1 MMTTKKYTVPT
12 VLSIAGFDG
21 SGGAGIQADTKTIS
35 ALGCYAMN
43 VLTALPV
50 QNTQGVR
57 HIYEIPTQAVRDQL
71 DAIFDDIYPDAIKIG
86 MVHSLELVELI
97 SSFLKDYTGE
107 IVFDPVMVSTSGHK
121 LIHDDTIQACID
133 LLFPRVSLIT
143 PNLDEVSVL
152 AKRPIDTIQEMEKA
166 GFDLLNQDCQAV
178 LIKGGHLQSKEL
190 TSLLFQQKQG
200 VVAFTSPKIDTK
212 NTHGSGCSLSS
223 AIASQLAQQYPLDQA
238 VAVALDYVHEAIKG
252 SKDLIIGKGNGPLN
266 HFHHPYKLIQHEMDQ

>member
-121 LIHDDTIQACID
+121 LIHDDTIQACIN

-166 GFDLLNQDCQAV
+166 GFDLLNQGCQAV

>member
-1 MMTTKKYTVPT
+1 MTKDKKYRVPT

-57 HIYEIPTQAVRDQL
+57 RIYEIPTAAVQDQL

-86 MVHSLELVELI
+86 MVHNIELVELI
-97 SSFLKDYTGE
+97 STYLKEYKGP

-121 LIHDDTIQACID
+121 LIHDDTIQACIE
-133 LLFPRVSLIT
+133 LLFPLATLIT

-152 AKRPIDTIQEMEKA
+152 VNEIIDDVQKMEKA
-166 GFDLLNQDCQAV
+166 GNRLLAKGCQSV
-178 LIKGGHLQSKEL
+178 LVKGGHLQSQEL
-190 TSLLFQQKQG
+190 TSILFQHGKPPIEFRSQKIN
-200 VVAFTSPKIDTK
+200 SK

-223 AIASQLAQQYPLDQA
+223 AIASQLAQGNSLDTA
-238 VAVALDYVHEAIKG
+238 VDIALTYIHAAIAG

-266 HFHHPYKLIQHEMDQ
+266 HFHNPLKLIQYELD

>member
-1 MMTTKKYTVPT
+1 MKIMQQYTVPT

-57 HIYEIPTQAVRDQL
+57 NIYEIPTQAVHDQL
-71 DAIFDDIYPDAIKIG
+71 DAIFDDIHPDAIKIG
-86 MVHSLELVELI
+86 MVHNIELVELI
-97 SSFLKDYTGE
+97 SSYLSDYDGP

-121 LIHDDTIQACID
+121 LIHDDTIKACVD
-133 LLFPRVSLIT
+133 LLFPQTTIIT

-152 AKRPIDTIQEMEKA
+152 VGKTVDSVQEMEKA
-166 GFDLLNQDCQAV
+166 GVSLLEKGCKSV
-178 LIKGGHLQSKEL
+178 LIKGGHLQTSEL
-190 TSLLFQQKQG
+190 TSLLFQQN
-200 VVAFTSPKIDTK
+200 VLPRAFKSQKIDSK

-223 AIASQLAQQYPLDQA
+223 AIASQLAQKHPIDQA
-238 VAVALDYVHEAIKG
+238 VAIALDYVHEAIKG
-252 SKDLIIGKGNGPLN
+252 SKNLVIGKGNGPLN
-266 HFHHPYKLIQHEMDQ
+266 HFHNPIKLIFHEMD

>member
-1 MMTTKKYTVPT
+1 MTKDKKYRVPT

-43 VLTALPV
+43 VLTALPI

-57 HIYEIPTQAVRDQL
+57 NIYEIPTAAVQDQL

-86 MVHSLELVELI
+86 MVHNIELVELI
-97 SSFLKDYTGE
+97 SAYLKEYKGP

-121 LIHDDTIQACID
+121 LIHDDTIQACME
-133 LLFPRVSLIT
+133 LLFPLATLIT

-152 AKRPIDTIQEMEKA
+152 VDEVIDNVEKMKKA
-166 GFDLLNQDCQAV
+166 GNALLAKGCQSV
-178 LIKGGHLQSKEL
+178 LIKGGHLQSQEL
-190 TSLLFQQKQG
+190 TSLLFRHKNPPIEFKSQKIN
-200 VVAFTSPKIDTK
+200 SK

-223 AIASQLAQQYPLDQA
+223 AIASHLAQGIGLDSA
-238 VAVALDYVHEAIKG
+238 VDFALAYIHAAIAG
-252 SKDLIIGKGNGPLN
+252 SKDLVIGKGNGPLN
-266 HFHHPYKLIQHEMDQ
+266 HFHNPIKLIQYELD

>member
-1 MMTTKKYTVPT
+1 MTKDKKYRVPT

-57 HIYEIPTQAVRDQL
+57 RIYDIPTAAVQDQL

-86 MVHSLELVELI
+86 MVHHIELVELI
-97 SSFLKDYTGE
+97 SSYLKEYKGP
-107 IVFDPVMVSTSGHK
+107 IVFDPVMVSTIGHK
-121 LIHDDTIQACID
+121 LIHDDTIQACIE
-133 LLFPRVSLIT
+133 LLFPLATLIT

-152 AKRPIDTIQEMEKA
+152 VDEVIDNVEKMKKA
-166 GFDLLNQDCQAV
+166 GNSLLAKGCQSV
-178 LIKGGHLQSKEL
+178 LIKGGHLQSQEL
-190 TSLLFQQKQG
+190 TSLLFQHKSPPIEFKSQKIN
-200 VVAFTSPKIDTK
+200 SK

-223 AIASQLAQQYPLDQA
+223 AIASHLAQGVGLDSA
-238 VAVALDYVHEAIKG
+238 VDFALTYIHAAIAG
-252 SKDLIIGKGNGPLN
+252 SKDLVIGKGNGPLN
-266 HFHHPYKLIQHEMDQ
+266 HFHNPIKLIQYELD